1 MKVKT
6 VRVTREMK
14 LAMKYNSAGFSV
26 SLEAELE
33 DGDSVDMV
41 FADLD
46 SRAEDLLR
54 RGLNNQLLLLSNMI
68 GDGR

>member
-33 DGDSVDMV
+33 DGDSVDKV
-41 FADLD
+41 FSDLD
-46 SRAEDLLR
+46 SRAEDLLKK
-54 RGLNNQLLLLSNMI
+54 GLDSQLYLLSNVI
-68 GDGR
+68 GEQ